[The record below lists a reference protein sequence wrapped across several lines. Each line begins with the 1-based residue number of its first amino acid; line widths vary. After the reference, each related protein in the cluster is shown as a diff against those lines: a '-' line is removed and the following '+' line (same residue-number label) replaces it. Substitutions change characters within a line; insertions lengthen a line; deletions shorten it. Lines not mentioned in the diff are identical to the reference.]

1 MLGREIW
8 SAIVKTAETPDWASR
23 LGVIAILLGILLAAS
38 QANEW
43 LKLSIVG
50 SPPYTVAT
58 MPEPDCDED
67 ELEEEGLSL
76 TECRQLAYA
85 VHDISISAPDWFK
98 AFHMSVSA
106 VGMVLALFSVLVGIA
121 LVDYRPWAGAAAV
134 SVFGALAVLD
144 AVAFTGLVNT
154 GPMIRQMY
162 LWSILLWFFIHLA
175 MVIGAIAGRQ
185 GEQAVLRPAGT

>member
-1 MLGREIW
+1 M
-8 SAIVKTAETPDWASR
+8 KTAEMPDWASR

-144 AVAFTGLVNT
+144 VVAFTGVVNT

>member
-1 MLGREIW
+1 MN
-8 SAIVKTAETPDWASR
+8 TAEAPDWASR

-50 SPPYTVAT
+50 SPPYSVAT
-58 MPEPDCDED
+58 MPEPDCEED

-76 TECRQLAYA
+76 TECHQLAYA
-85 VHDISISAPDWFK
+85 VHDISISAPLWFK
-98 AFHMSVSA
+98 AFHMTVSA
-106 VGMVLALFSVLVGIA
+106 VGMVVALLSVLVGIA

-134 SVFGALAVLD
+134 SVFGGLAVLD
-144 AVAFTGLVNT
+144 AVAFTGVVNT

-175 MVIGAIAGRQ
+175 MAIGAIVGHQHA
-185 GEQAVLRPAGT
+185 QAALRPAGT